1 MKNLFL
7 IITIIIG
14 LITVGRV
21 KSQWVV
27 QNSGTTKNL
36 RSVKFINRWTGW
48 TVGDNSTILKTTNGG
63 FNWINVPNPTS
74 GKPLHMV
81 SVIDSNHLYVVGSFS
96 TILKST
102 NGGINWTVIMNWPVG
117 LGNTYEGVYFLNKDT
132 GWACGQGES
141 NFGQVLFT
149 KDGFQSFDSSYTLGA
164 YHSDIYFKDIYSG
177 ILVGQNGEPYYTT
190 NSGKNWYLSNLQL
203 NGIISFF
210 YRVTFINNYTGWI
223 PGGEGRIFKTTDF
236 GFNWDSISYISLP
249 PQQTLYCIKF
259 INNNTGWCGG
269 TNGIFY
275 KSTNGGIFWQSENS
289 LDQRFIRDIFMYD
302 SLTGW
307 CVGGLG
313 KILHTTTG
321 GTTSIANKN
330 EFTEKNYG
338 LEQNYPNPFNLITN
352 IKFQIANSGNVKII
366 VTDLLGREINT
377 LMNEYKQT
385 GNYEIKFDASEL
397 VSGIYYYTLIK
408 DEFKE
413 SKRMIL
419 LK

>member
-1 MKNLFL
+1 M
-7 IITIIIG
+7 
-14 LITVGRV
+14 
-21 KSQWVV
+21 

-63 FNWINVPNPTS
+63 LNWINVINPTS

-81 SVIDSNHLYVVGSFS
+81 SVIDSNYLYVVGSFS

-102 NGGINWTVIMNWPVG
+102 NGGINWSVIMNWPIG
-117 LGNTYEGVYFLNKDT
+117 QGNTYQGVFFLNKDT

-164 YHSDIYFKDIYSG
+164 YHADIYFKDVNIG
-177 ILVGQNGEPYYTT
+177 ILVGNNGEPYYTT

-203 NGIISFF
+203 YGIISFF
-210 YRVTFINNYTGWI
+210 YRVSFINNYTGWI

-236 GFNWDSISYISLP
+236 GLNWDSISYISLP
-249 PQQTLYCIKF
+249 PQQLLYCIKF
-259 INNNTGWCGG
+259 INNSTGWCGG
-269 TNGIFY
+269 TNGVFY
-275 KSTNGGIFWQSENS
+275 KSTNGGITWQLENS

-321 GTTSIANKN
+321 GTSSISNRNK
-330 EFTEKNYG
+330 FTDNNYC
-338 LEQNYPNPFNLITN
+338 LEQNYPNPFNSTTI
-352 IKFQIANSGNVKII
+352 IQFQVPSSKFVK
-366 VTDLLGREINT
+366 VVVYDLLGREVRT
-377 LMNEYKQT
+377 LVNEYKPAGT
-385 GNYEIKFDASEL
+385 YEVRFDASEL
-397 VSGIYYYTLIK
+397 TSGIYYYTLVTDK
-408 DEFKE
+408 FRE
-413 SKRMIL
+413 SKIMIL